1 MMMSGGLDH
10 DDGFKKR
17 KRSGERVVYKF
28 KMFGEDGCPASL
40 DDSNGFEENMR
51 ALLEYAKPEVGLC
64 GAMPSWSFQLEINR
78 HPPSYVFLFVIEEP
92 VELSLNPK
100 CKHCQ
105 YIGWGDHLICN
116 KKYHFVFPSKDT
128 MAACFNFCQRANS
141 GGATILNS
149 TTASEIQL
157 AAASSTMMI
166 ELEGHTMHGVFH
178 CNGFGHL
185 ICINGLESGSILP
198 GHHLMDFWNRLCSA
212 LHARSVSL
220 RDTSEKRGMDLRLL
234 YAVGYGESWF
244 GRWGYKFGRG
254 TYGVSQEMY
263 ESAVASV
270 QKTPLTAVAAQPSP
284 NQHELLII
292 LSRYQILSG
301 HSLHTLHDAFHFMLD
316 LKSRIPQDES
326 LVGGCYPGLL
336 VVDNTCRWSPKR
348 VEMAIRVI
356 VEALKRANYRWV
368 SRQQVRD
375 AARSY
380 IGDTGLLD
388 FVLKS
393 LGNHIVGKYLVRRC
407 LNPVTKVLEYCLE
420 DISNAFPK
428 YDDIAGGLRVT
439 TTNNAKM
446 KPKYKI
452 TRVQLMK
459 DVQFLYKNFLMVES
473 GLGVFETIPATSRVI
488 LDAKYFLKEYNAPKL
503 VKTSENSTVYCAIR
517 MTYSDALLGFEQEKV
532 VTPYECMV
540 LDKDTTF
547 DDLRIAVEKN
557 FKGKYWGLK
566 TNNFMANLNFYPN
579 GSDLV
584 LEAIKGGSKLVFEGF
599 IGGENVDYSGM
610 FEGMDRNSIFVDC
623 PCGTRDEDD
632 GERMVCCDIC
642 DVWQHTRC
650 VHIPKNQP
658 IPNIFVC
665 TKCEQHILHFPSLP

>member
-1 MMMSGGLDH
+1 MMSSGGVDAE
-10 DDGFKKR
+10 GCKKR
-17 KRSGERVVYKF
+17 KVMRGERMVYKF
-28 KMFGEDGCPASL
+28 KRFGEYGCPGHF
-40 DDSNGFEENMR
+40 DSHSFEENVR

-64 GAMPSWSFQLEINR
+64 GAMRSWSFQLELHR
-78 HPPSYVFLFVIEEP
+78 HPPSHVFLFVIEEP
-92 VELSLNPK
+92 VELSPNPK

-116 KKYHFVFPSKDT
+116 KKYHFVFPSRDT
-128 MAACFNFCQRANS
+128 VAACFSFCQQLQSS
-141 GGATILNS
+141 G
-149 TTASEIQL
+149 
-157 AAASSTMMI
+157 AAQDSPPSNAVMMMMTD

-178 CNGFGHL
+178 CNGYGHL
-185 ICINGLESGSILP
+185 LRINGLEGGSNLA
-198 GHHLMDFWNRLCSA
+198 GHHIMDFWDRLCTA

-220 RDTSEKRGMDLRLL
+220 KDTSEKKGMELRLV

-244 GRWGYKFGRG
+244 GRWGYKFSRG
-254 TYGVSQEMY
+254 TYAVSHEMY
-263 ESAVASV
+263 ETAVRTL
-270 QKTPLTAVAAQPSP
+270 QNIPLTLLGHHAR
-284 NQHELLII
+284 NQHELLVI

-301 HSLHTLHDAFHFMLD
+301 HSLAMLHDAFHFMLH
-316 LKSRIPQDES
+316 LKTRIPKDDTS
-326 LVGGCYPGLL
+326 VGGCYPGLL
-336 VVDNTCRWSPKR
+336 VVDSTCRWSPKR

-356 VEALKRANYRWV
+356 VEALKRADYRWV

-428 YDDIAGGLRVT
+428 YDDIHQGGGLRVPM
-439 TTNNAKM
+439 NEPKV

-459 DVQFLYKNFLMVES
+459 DVQFLYKHILMDEN
-473 GLGVFETIPATSRVI
+473 GAGVFETIPAASRVI
-488 LDAKYFLKEYNAPKL
+488 LDSKYFLKEYYAPKL
-503 VKTSENSTVYCAIR
+503 MKMSESSIVYCAIR
-517 MTYSDALLGFEQEKV
+517 MAYATNVTLGLDKERV
-532 VTPYECMV
+532 VTPYECMI
-540 LDKDTTF
+540 LQNTTTF
-547 DDLRIAVEKN
+547 DDLRLEVERN
-557 FKGKYWGLK
+557 FREMYWGLK
-566 TNNFMANLNFYPN
+566 TNNFVANLNFYPN

-584 LEAIKGGSKLVFEGF
+584 FEAIKGGSKLVFEGF
-599 IGGENVDYSGM
+599 IGGGNLDYGGM
-610 FEGMDRNSIFVDC
+610 LEGIDKNSIVVDC

-642 DVWQHTRC
+642 EVWQHTRC
-650 VHIPKNQP
+650 VHIPNNQS
-658 IPNIFVC
+658 IPDIFLC
-665 TKCEQHILHFPSLP
+665 AKCEQHILRFPPFP

>member
-1 MMMSGGLDH
+1 MSGGLDLT
-10 DDGFKKR
+10 GCKKR
-17 KRSGERVVYKF
+17 KRSERVYKF
-28 KMFGEDGCPASL
+28 KTFGEHGCPAGF
-40 DDSNGFEENMR
+40 DSHNFEENVR
-51 ALLEYAKPEVGLC
+51 TFLEYAKPENGLC
-64 GAMPSWSFQLEINR
+64 GAMPSWSFQLEVHR
-78 HPPSYVFLFVIEEP
+78 HPPSYVFLFVVEEP
-92 VELSLNPK
+92 IELSLNPK

-128 MAACFNFCQRANS
+128 MAACFSFCQRQSSSNLYG
-141 GGATILNS
+141 GGAATNS
-149 TTASEIQL
+149 TSEIQRPNV
-157 AAASSTMMI
+157 MMI

-185 ICINGLESGSILP
+185 LCINGLESGSNLA
-198 GHHLMDFWNRLCSA
+198 GHHIMDFWDRLCTG

-220 RDTSEKRGMDLRLL
+220 KDGSEKRGMDLRLL
-234 YAVGYGESWF
+234 YAVGYGEAWF
-244 GRWGYKFGRG
+244 GRWGYKFGHG
-254 TYGVSQEMY
+254 SFAVNHQMY
-263 ESAVASV
+263 ETAVQTV
-270 QKTPLTAVAAQPSP
+270 QNIPLTLLAHHSP

-301 HSLHTLHDAFHFMLD
+301 HSLGTLHDAFHFMLE
-316 LKSRIPQDES
+316 LKSRIPKDETN
-326 LVGGCYPGLL
+326 LGACYPGLL
-336 VVDNTCRWSPKR
+336 VVDSTCRWSPKR

-356 VEALKRANYRWV
+356 VEALKRADYRWV

-428 YDDIAGGLRVT
+428 HEEIQGGVRVR
-439 TTNNAKM
+439 NDSQM
-446 KPKYKI
+446 KPRYKI

-459 DVQFLYKNFLMVES
+459 DVQFLYKHILTEEN
-473 GLGVFETIPATSRVI
+473 GAGVLATIPAASRVI
-488 LDAKYFLKEYNAPKL
+488 LDAKYFLKDYTTPKL
-503 VKTSENSTVYCAIR
+503 SETSDKLVVWCAIK
-517 MTYSDALLGFEQEKV
+517 LGFNQERV

-540 LDKDTTF
+540 LGKGTTF
-547 DDLRIAVEKN
+547 DELRLEVEKT
-557 FKGKYWGLK
+557 FREMYWGLRV
-566 TNNFMANLNFYPN
+566 NNFVANLNIAPN
-579 GSDLV
+579 GCDSV
-584 LEAIKGGSKLVFEGF
+584 LEAIKEGSNCKLVFEGF
-599 IGGENVDYSGM
+599 VGGENVDYGGM
-610 FEGMDRNSIFVDC
+610 FEGIDKSSIIVDC

-642 DVWQHTRC
+642 EVWQHTRC
-650 VHIPKNQP
+650 VHIPNNQP
-658 IPNIFVC
+658 IPDIFLC
-665 TKCEQHILHFPSLP
+665 TKCEQHILRFPSLP